1 MKKIALYLTIL
12 VSMVFYVSCNIN
24 DYPVFDD
31 KDAFVGFE
39 QARVAIKE
47 DADSIVI
54 PVRLT
59 SLKGKSATVT
69 FEIID
74 STAVQGV
81 DFDLR
86 GGASV
91 LTYSTS
97 NPVEEIKFD
106 IIPHIGTFTGDL
118 MFGIAI
124 KTVTGVDKGSNDTIY
139 VTIQDI
145 DHPLAALLGT
155 YEVYGPN
162 YFGGRAD
169 TWDVVFEKDAD
180 GDVSKV
186 WMSNLVV
193 AGTSLKVYGI
203 VNAEKDKIEIPV
215 KQEIAK
221 SSSYTSI
228 VLEGFDDP
236 DINKADLL
244 PDGSKLTLN
253 LTSSDPIVFTMDLPF
268 GSHIVDVD
276 NWYSIVL
283 AKAKFTKK

>member
-1 MKKIALYLTIL
+1 MKKIALYITIL
-12 VSMVFYVSCNIN
+12 VSMVFYVSCNLN
-24 DYPVFDD
+24 DYPTFDD

-39 QARVAIKE
+39 TERVSVKE

-59 SLKGKSATVT
+59 SLKGKAATVT
-69 FEIID
+69 YEIID

-86 GGASV
+86 DGASV
-91 LTYSTS
+91 LTYKASD
-97 NPVEEIKFD
+97 PVQNIKFD
-106 IIPHIGTFTGDL
+106 IIPQIGTFTGDL

-124 KTVTGVDKGSNDTIY
+124 KTVTGVNKGSNDTIY

-145 DHPLAALLGT
+145 DHPLSALLGT

-162 YFGGRAD
+162 YFSMPD
-169 TWDVVFEKDAD
+169 TWDVEFEKDAD

-186 WMSNLVV
+186 WISNLVV
-193 AGTSLKVYGI
+193 EGTSLKVYGI
-203 VNAEKDKIEIPV
+203 VNAEKNKIEIPV

-221 SSSYTSI
+221 SASYDLI

-236 DINKADLL
+236 DINKADFL

-276 NWYSIVL
+276 SWYSIVL
-283 AKAKFTKK
+283 AGAKFTKK